1 MKPGIT
7 QIVVGEMSLDDTL
20 TLCQE
25 AGYEA
30 VELVFAE
37 GKDLDPEMSADEL
50 NQVGLHCE
58 GGDVEIASVIVWY
71 QERGNLL
78 SRDGDER

>member
-1 MKPGIT
+1 MKTGIT
-7 QIVVGEMSLDDTL
+7 QIVLGEMSLDDTL

-37 GKDLDPEMSADEL
+37 GKDLDPGMGDDEL
-50 NQVGLHCE
+50 AQVAQQIQM
-58 GGDVEIASVIVWY
+58 VMTT
-71 QERGNLL
+71 
-78 SRDGDER
+78 